1 MVSIVL
7 CTYNR
12 EKSIGA
18 SIDSIRNQTNEE
30 WELIIVDDGSTDGT
44 RKKLEEYQDER
55 IKCIFLPENSYYCYA
70 ANVGIREALGE
81 YVAFATSDDI
91 WESDK
96 LEKQVAYL
104 TEHPECGAVFSKVT
118 LIGEN
123 GENVE
128 DKYPDMVRLFD
139 QKNRSRAEWLRHF
152 WNIGNCLSHPSSVVR
167 KSVLDEIGGYDLLY
181 AQLADFE
188 LWIRILLKT
197 DIYVLQDKLVGYRWY
212 SSKKQIS
219 APTEEKQLRSI
230 NEFLLIKRRLLE
242 LMTDEQLIEVLGNQ
256 FRNPESSSPIEL
268 EFERAF
274 LLMEK
279 GAEYSRYD
287 VLGLQKMEEV
297 LRIPGAAEVLKSRF
311 HIRLQD
317 LYSKNGKKHYVDK
330 LMEERLEY
338 LERENVTIR
347 RELESYQR
355 EYASVVQSNI
365 WRATKPLRVVLDKVK
380 RKNRAVRLSR

>member
-7 CTYNR
+7 CTFNR

-18 SIDSIRNQTNEE
+18 SIDSIINQTYKE

-44 RKKLEEYQDER
+44 REKLEEYQDKR

-70 ANVGIREALGE
+70 ANVGIGEVAGE

-91 WESDK
+91 WKPHK
-96 LEKQVAYL
+96 LEKQIAYL
-104 TEHPECGAVFSKVT
+104 TEHPECGAVFSKVA

-123 GENVE
+123 GESVE
-128 DKYPDMVRLFD
+128 DKHPDMVQVFD
-139 QKNRSRAEWLRHF
+139 QKNRSRAEWLRRF
-152 WNIGNCLSHPSSVVR
+152 WDIGNCLSHPSSVVR
-167 KSVLDEIGGYDLLY
+167 KSVLDEIGGYDLFY

-188 LWIRILLKT
+188 LWIRIVLKC
-197 DIYVLQDKLVGYRWY
+197 DIHVLQEKLVGYRWY

-219 APTEEKQLRSI
+219 APTEEKMLRSM
-230 NEFLLIKRRLLE
+230 NEFFSIKKRLLE
-242 LMTDEQLIEVLGNQ
+242 LMSDEQLVEVLGSQ
-256 FRNPESSSPIEL
+256 FRNPESSTPIEL

-287 VLGLQKMEEV
+287 ILGLQKMEEV
-297 LRIPGAAEVLKSRF
+297 LRIPGAAEVLKSHF

-317 LYSKNGKKHYVDK
+317 LYYKNGKKHYVDEA
-330 LMEERLEY
+330 MTERLEF
-338 LERENVTIR
+338 LEVENARIR
-347 RELESYQR
+347 KELESYQR

-365 WRATKPLRVVLDKVK
+365 WRATKLLRVVLDRVK
-380 RKNRAVRLSR
+380 RKN